1 MQRKNK
7 SKVLLP
13 KITAVA
19 VALMF
24 GGSLPALA
32 DENSEQ
38 LMKQRIEQLESQVT
52 KLQALVEQVVNKT
65 DAVASSKGPAIDGDE
80 DERQELGRIRLKVE
94 ALEESRE
101 KSGFKDLKITGM
113 IDPTYIYNRAR
124 NSGGFNFLGN
134 FNNNSGTGS
143 DIYAYD
149 NSYFGQSR
157 LQLDKELEGGTKF
170 KLAIVANKSTN
181 TGSIIHEAS
190 VSVPLKDAN
199 TRFIAGQIPDWSG
212 YEYYFADQNKLVS
225 HNLLFDFAIPSFY
238 TGAGLEF
245 IRGPLD
251 VKAIVA
257 NMNTYSRG
265 DSKKGQVF
273 AYRGD
278 YTINE
283 YSGFGF
289 SGVEGEYGG
298 YNDGNNSKW
307 LDMIGVDGFY
317 ARGPITW
324 NGHVMYGQW
333 KNGANNGGRAQW
345 AGFST
350 LLAYKF
356 QPTLEGIVRL
366 DYLQNSKNG
375 GGTIATALGC
385 VDTLGVAAAC
395 DATTITAG
403 DYRNGF
409 GPTVQDAL
417 DFTNGVTT
425 SIKGANRTALSLG
438 LDYSFTPNVM
448 FKAEYRYD
456 QATIPVFKYV
466 KDGSFKDNNQLFGIS
481 TVLSY

>member
-32 DENSEQ
+32 DEKSEQ

-134 FNNNSGTGS
+134 FNDNSGTGS

-190 VSVPLKDAN
+190 MSVPLKDAN

-257 NMNTYSRG
+257 NMNTYSR
-265 DSKKGQVF
+265 DVSKKGQVF

-289 SGVEGEYGG
+289 SGVEGEYAG
-298 YNDGNNSKW
+298 YNDANFNGTRW
-307 LDMIGVDGFY
+307 LDLVGVDGFY
-317 ARGPITW
+317 TRGPLTW
-324 NGHVMYGQW
+324 NGHVVYGQW
-333 KNGANNGGRAQW
+333 KNGAYNGGRAQW

-356 QPTLEGIVRL
+356 QPTLEAIARL
-366 DYLQNSKNG
+366 DYLYNSKNG
-375 GGTIATALGC
+375 GGTIA
-385 VDTLGVAAAC
+385 
-395 DATTITAG
+395 AG
-403 DYRNGF
+403 GPGLADSRNGF
-409 GPTVQDAL
+409 GPDA
-417 DFTNGVTT
+417 DGVANFTAEPTFN
-425 SIKGANRTALSLG
+425 IKGANRTALSLG

-456 QATIPVFKYV
+456 QATIPVFLYV
-466 KDGSFKDNNQLFGIS
+466 KDGSFKDNNQLFGVS